1 MLLNYYKGAKVK
13 KQELANLVTEY
24 GDAIITYRS
33 EKSRKLKYN
42 VCTLD
47 FSTPYIQ
54 NKKNRAKETEET
66 LLFFCWDTDSY
77 RLLRPANV
85 SSVVPLSSVLKN
97 EGRR

>member
-1 MLLNYYKGAKVK
+1 MK
-13 KQELANLVTEY
+13 KQELAQLVHEY

-33 EKSRKLKYN
+33 AHSKKLKYN

-54 NKKNRAKETEET
+54 EKRNRAKETEET
-66 LLFFCWDTDSY
+66 LLLFCWDADSY

-85 SSVVPLSSVLKN
+85 TSVVPLSSVLRN
-97 EGRR
+97 ER

>member
-1 MLLNYYKGAKVK
+1 MK
-13 KQELANLVTEY
+13 KQELAQLVHEY

-33 EKSRKLKYN
+33 AHSKKLKYN

-54 NKKNRAKETEET
+54 EKRNRAKETEET
-66 LLFFCWDTDSY
+66 LLLFCWDTDSY

-85 SSVVPLSSVLKN
+85 SSVVPLSSVLRN
-97 EGRR
+97 EK